1 MDFTIKAE
9 IYYNDKNLL
18 NFSQKNIVRLDE
30 IKNAIKEELRIQND
44 DLKIYQID
52 DQNNVIK
59 EILND
64 VDLSNSKKKKS
75 DDEYSMKL
83 KVIID
88 QESQNDLEMI
98 LSEINSNDNSQP
110 KKEDE
115 DEYNKKIDE
124 LQKELLEEKK
134 KEEEEDKDFEE
145 ELKLIEEKQKKEIES
160 LNKEINEMKQ
170 KNKNN
175 KVINISNF
183 ETSDDLTQF
192 LQKKLV
198 EDLTNKINKY
208 IEDYDKNVNGKINEI
223 KEKLNNQVN
232 SMIDGQFSKILLDVK
247 ANNDKI
253 INECIKNQNNII
265 DNINNIKIELNLK
278 DNGKKIKNI
287 DNNQSDNNSLNEN
300 EQNSEDLNNA
310 NKIIGKDI
318 NNKLKEGNGKY
329 KKKDL
334 NKFNQNKQKEPLD
347 RNEENK
353 NRIKNTEQQKENI
366 DDSQKEPDIIINNSK
381 TNKQNNFNNSYNNNI
396 KLFENK
402 RGVNNLSSLNPK
414 TEIKKKKPRKIYTS
428 MNKIFF
434 RDYQQKNI
442 NFENISDF
450 ELDQVKKEIE
460 KEFNEGKFVLK
471 NYCQDYIEEN
481 VLPLFKKNNLDNNQF
496 DVLKSNIEK
505 ILECCGLP
513 KDYYKNDIYPQ
524 KIKKN
529 KVDRQK
535 SIEAMRKFRKEFGI
549 TEKEFSDEGIIKRLE
564 ENGLDINK
572 TFQKIF
578 G

>member
-18 NFSQKNIVRLDE
+18 NFSQKNFVKLDE
-30 IKNAIKEELRIQND
+30 IKNAIKEELKIQND
-44 DLKIYQID
+44 DLTIYQID
-52 DQNNVIK
+52 DQNNAIK
-59 EILND
+59 KILND
-64 VDLSNSKKKKS
+64 EDLLNSKKKIS
-75 DDEYSMKL
+75 DDQYSMKL
-83 KVIID
+83 KVNIG
-88 QESQNDLEMI
+88 QESQKDSEMI

-115 DEYNKKIDE
+115 DEFNKKIDE

-145 ELKLIEEKQKKEIES
+145 ELKSIEEKQKKEIES

-183 ETSDDLTQF
+183 ETSDDLTKF

-198 EDLTNKINKY
+198 EDLTNKINNY
-208 IEDYDKNVNGKINEI
+208 IEDYDKNVNGKMNEI

-287 DNNQSDNNSLNEN
+287 DNNQSYNDSLNEN

-310 NKIIGKDI
+310 NKIMGKDI

-329 KKKDL
+329 KYKDL
-334 NKFNQNKQKEPLD
+334 NKINQNKQKEPLD

-366 DDSQKEPDIIINNSK
+366 DDSQKEPDIITNDSK
-381 TNKQNNFNNSYNNNI
+381 TNERNNFNNKIGGNNNLNI
-396 KLFENK
+396 
-402 RGVNNLSSLNPK
+402 LSSMNPK
-414 TEIKKKKPRKIYTS
+414 TEIKKKKPKKIYTS

-434 RDYQQKNI
+434 KDYQQKNI
-442 NFENISDF
+442 NFEKISDF

-481 VLPLFKKNNLDNNQF
+481 VLPLFKKNELKNNQF
-496 DVLKSNIEK
+496 EVLKYNIEK

-513 KDYYKNDIYPQ
+513 KDYYKYDIYPY
-524 KIKKN
+524 KIKKI